1 MEMAEAYAVLEAAK
15 ARKIAFCKRRGL
27 PIPAFDKAED
37 FCIDEKAPCPK
48 CGSTKGYMADGT
60 YTQYYS
66 ASGTPAGYILGY
78 PNNNTVTCIYCGANI
93 RSKKLWWED

>member
-1 MEMAEAYAVLEAAK
+1 MQMKEAYAILEAAK
-15 ARKIAFCKRRGL
+15 KRKIALCERRGL

-37 FCIDEKAPCPK
+37 FYIDNNAPCPK

-66 ASGTPAGYILGY
+66 ASGTPTGYILGY
-78 PNNNTVTCIYCGANI
+78 PNTETVTCLYCGARI
-93 RSKKLWWED
+93 SGKKLWGED